1 MEAIFGA
8 VAFGGMFLAWVV
20 VPSFL
25 RKRATTKSEEPSR
38 E

>member
-25 RKRATTKSEEPSR
+25 RKRASTQPKEPPR